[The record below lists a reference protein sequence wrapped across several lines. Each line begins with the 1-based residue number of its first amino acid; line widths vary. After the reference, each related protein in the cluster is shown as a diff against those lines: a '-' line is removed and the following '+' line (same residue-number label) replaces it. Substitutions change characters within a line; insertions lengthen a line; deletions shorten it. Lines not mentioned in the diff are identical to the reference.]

1 MMIRNIYR
9 DVTLQQIGE
18 SDVGREI
25 RVAGWI
31 ENIRDHGG
39 VSFVDLRDMYGVLQ
53 IVMRDTTLL
62 DGLTREMSVSI
73 AGLIEHR
80 DEETYNPR
88 IPTGTIEMEA
98 HEVEVL
104 GRVYQPL
111 PFEIMTSKETR
122 EEVRLKYRY
131 LDLRNQKVKDSII
144 FRSGVIAFLREKMVQ
159 MGFLEIQTPILC
171 ASSPEGA
178 RDYIVPS
185 RKHKGKFYALPQAPQ
200 QYKQLLMVS
209 GFDRYFQIAPCFRDE
224 DARADRS
231 PGEFYQLDFEMS
243 FATQEDVFRVGE
255 EVLSAVFEKFAPA
268 GYAVTQAPYP
278 VISYKQA
285 MLEFGTDKPDLRNP
299 LRIIDLTA
307 FFQGCEFKPFHDR
320 TVRAIRV
327 HAQMSKGFHEKLL
340 RFAMDLGM
348 GGLGYLEVAEDLGY
362 KGPIDKFIPG
372 EKKKEL
378 AALAGLGAGDT
389 IFFVADREERA
400 AFYAGQI
407 RTELGQKLGLIEQK
421 AYRFCYVN
429 DFPMF
434 ERDPETKQI
443 GFTHNPFSMPQGGLE
458 ELTNRDPLEILAY
471 QYDIV
476 CNGVELSSGAVRNHD
491 LAVMVKAFE
500 IAGYDEETL
509 QRKFGALYSAFQ
521 FGAPPHAGMAP
532 GVDRMIML
540 LREEENIREVIA
552 FPMSGTAQ
560 DLMCGAP
567 GDVTEKQLREAHIKV
582 RA

>member
-285 MLEFGTDKPDLRNP
+285 MLEFGSDKPDLRNP

-307 FFQGCEFKPFHDR
+307 FFQGVSSNPSMTGQFVPSGYMRRCPKASMRSCCGLPWIWAWAVWGIWKWRRIWATRGLSTSSFPGKRRRSRLRWQDSARGTRSFLSRTGKSGRPFMRDR
-320 TVRAIRV
+320 SAR
-327 HAQMSKGFHEKLL
+327 S
-340 RFAMDLGM
+340 LGRSW
-348 GGLGYLEVAEDLGY
+348 D
-362 KGPIDKFIPG
+362 
-372 EKKKEL
+372 
-378 AALAGLGAGDT
+378 
-389 IFFVADREERA
+389 
-400 AFYAGQI
+400 
-407 RTELGQKLGLIEQK
+407 
-421 AYRFCYVN
+421 
-429 DFPMF
+429 
-434 ERDPETKQI
+434 
-443 GFTHNPFSMPQGGLE
+443 
-458 ELTNRDPLEILAY
+458 
-471 QYDIV
+471 
-476 CNGVELSSGAVRNHD
+476 
-491 LAVMVKAFE
+491 
-500 IAGYDEETL
+500 
-509 QRKFGALYSAFQ
+509 
-521 FGAPPHAGMAP
+521 
-532 GVDRMIML
+532 
-540 LREEENIREVIA
+540 
-552 FPMSGTAQ
+552 
-560 DLMCGAP
+560 
-567 GDVTEKQLREAHIKV
+567 
-582 RA
+582 